1 MDDGDWIETSV
12 LISPLFLDPLLKS
25 LESQPYILKPTS
37 MAGLVGAGH
46 DSTGLSWA
54 PAATILLGKT
64 PDSISN
70 PRAPVAGVARCQRG
84 APLITARMLYP
95 HTDCQALNV

>member
-54 PAATILLGKT
+54 LAATILLGKT

-70 PRAPVAGVARCQRG
+70 P
-84 APLITARMLYP
+84 
-95 HTDCQALNV
+95 